1 LVSNDDQ
8 ERDMRR
14 PKRKRNRRQP
24 PAPPPTADEIAR
36 MMQRK
41 VTRRELV
48 PIFHEN
54 GYPISFSRLNKL
66 SMPSCGEG
74 PPIDGWW
81 GRLAIYDPH
90 RALRWARDRY
100 RSATA

>member
-1 LVSNDDQ
+1 
-8 ERDMRR
+8 MRR
-14 PKRKRNRRQP
+14 PKPKRQRRRA
-24 PAPPPTADEIAR
+24 PAPPPTGTAPTADDIAR

-48 PIFHEN
+48 QIFHEN
-54 GYPISFSRLNKL
+54 GFPISFSRLNKL
-66 SMPSCGEG
+66 SMPSCSEG

-90 RALRWARDRY
+90 RALKWARERY
-100 RSATA
+100 RSATADA